1 MVASSAEYQAPRK
14 QVVLVNALGLP
25 TGLLVEHLS
34 RRAADQLSRRSPESA
49 FAACFLGTTIP
60 PVSSQSSV
68 ADESQAI
75 ERGESP
81 VLAMEGYRLW
91 RATVESPAEPPQP
104 WGKGMDRLSKKD
116 PFALDRQTFA
126 FRPFELVGI
135 AAGVAKTGFHAE
147 WLGNVLNR
155 IDKDHQLSLR
165 QSLFLGLARSIVRLQ
180 LGASKQLPVDV
191 GSIGLGELST
201 AIWLKAEFDG
211 SIRFEGLRSGEQEL
225 QVLLRRALLE
235 SVDGIDGVDALV
247 VAKVVRGA
255 IANSVT
261 NFVAEAGKLGLR
273 TKAAVREVVEICRR
287 FDASARQI
295 VKRHDSRSTLTITDE
310 YDVQDLLHSLLLS
323 RFSDVRAEEW
333 TPSYAGKS
341 ARTDFLLKPEELF
354 IEAKK
359 TRKGL
364 RDREVTEQLAI
375 DVGYY
380 RQHQYCR
387 ALVCFVYDPEHLIQN
402 PAAVEDDLSGIR
414 DGLLVQVVVC
424 PGTA

>member
-1 MVASSAEYQAPRK
+1 MT
-14 QVVLVNALGLP
+14 ALSLP
-25 TGLLVEHLS
+25 TGLLIEHLS
-34 RRAADQLSRRSPESA
+34 RRAAEQLSRRSPESA
-49 FAACFLGTTIP
+49 FAACFLETNLP
-60 PVSSQSSV
+60 PVSAQSSSCG

-91 RATVESPAEPPQP
+91 RATLESPFGPPQP

-126 FRPFELVGI
+126 FRPFELVGV
-135 AAGVAKTGFHAE
+135 AAGVAKTGAHAE

-155 IDKDHQLSLR
+155 IDQDHQLSLR
-165 QSLFLGLARSIVRLQ
+165 QSLFLGLARSIVRPQ
-180 LGASKQLPVDV
+180 QVTSKSLPVDV
-191 GSIGLGELST
+191 SSIGLGELAA
-201 AIWLKAEFDG
+201 AIWLKSEFD
-211 SIRFEGLRSGEQEL
+211 SRIRFEGLQSGEQEL

-235 SVDGIDGVDALV
+235 PVDGIDGVDALI
-247 VAKVVRGA
+247 VAKAVRDA
-255 IANSVT
+255 IADSLAEVA
-261 NFVAEAGKLGLR
+261 AEAGKLGLR
-273 TKAAVREVVEICRR
+273 TRAAVREVVAICRR

-295 VKRHDSRSTLTITDE
+295 LKRHANRSTLAITDE

-323 RFSDVRAEEW
+323 RFGDVRPEEW

-359 TRKGL
+359 TRSGL

-380 RQHQYCR
+380 RQHPSCR
-387 ALVCFVYDPEHLIQN
+387 ALVCFVYDPDHLIQN
-402 PAAVEDDLSGIR
+402 PAAVEEDLSGIR

-424 PGTA
+424 PRVA